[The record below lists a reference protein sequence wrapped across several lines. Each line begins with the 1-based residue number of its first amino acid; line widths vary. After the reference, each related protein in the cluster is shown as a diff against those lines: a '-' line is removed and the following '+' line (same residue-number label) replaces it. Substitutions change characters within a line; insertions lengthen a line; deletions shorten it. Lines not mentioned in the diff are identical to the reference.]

1 MLTADIV
8 KPCTV
13 CDSVL
18 CALVVTDVLR
28 ECRCENARL
37 INYLSRPEIVMD
49 LVRTTFDLPPLVG
62 PARPDATGSQKS
74 ATSTESPQP
83 VSFREQQ
90 KEHHLKH
97 AHVASEILTC
107 DNKRLSEAIVADDR
121 VMDKVFSYLELAE
134 PGQLHTVVST
144 YFAKLMVSLLK
155 TRNTLTTAQMAKR
168 DHFFIATLLKH
179 IDSAHI
185 ADLVVHILD
194 SPDAEM
200 SYNSPPTNKRPTA
213 EALDLLA
220 KADIFGGLADCFFR
234 ASTDV
239 IETSLATSPPFHE
252 SRSDATHADSS
263 PSSDARLGKHPLES
277 KSSERPTQKARSTEE
292 DRKDMGIDLS
302 LLENSNQSPSA
313 APNDKA
319 SVEGMEG
326 AEAGDADRSGEE
338 NAVMTDASSGKAG
351 SNDLEDSHAGSLSSA
366 PVQDSQHVFITEVDE
381 ERRARR
387 RRLREETMFNV
398 TGSMLGLTER
408 MLQLP
413 ELGIEIPDRLSVFA
427 TPSVVSRLIDAG
439 IYAKCSGG
447 FDKNATLNGSPSGHL
462 RPSGNYG
469 DADEN
474 NAHRI
479 EAFSTGCNS
488 ALMHALG
495 LAADLLTT
503 ELNVYHDDTED
514 HEVDGVSSGTSGG
527 GPSRVGSGRS
537 SLYSG
542 KGISGSLGGDG
553 GGGSGNSKVA
563 SSGDATSSAN
573 ASNAAKFL
581 GGKKE
586 GDKLVDTGKLEKELC
601 VRFERLANMFNDG
614 NGAPGGADKLVSATS
629 PSEMRPL
636 GSLRLKLAEFF
647 VACIKHGNEETVQR
661 IIALDVPRTL
671 LHLFEKYRWSSML
684 HGVVTHAIINCLCGG
699 EVRKY
704 GRMAWFKAGL
714 IPWLINVWSKNTE
727 DNESSPRWGRCG
739 YLGHLIRIG
748 KAIRDFLSTRI
759 ESIDSF
765 PVSEDVVQ
773 FREFA
778 ESKLMPAH
786 DLEETPLCSE
796 GGGNGDVEDEGEEA
810 TDVLEMGGI
819 QFVEGLGG
827 GNAPLRIIKYGGM
840 KNDADLDDE
849 GEIKPV
855 DTPFDEDIRTVEV
868 DDLDHFGAEVNEE
881 PSNSSNSASKSSNG
895 SLVQERAS
903 MNSEG
908 KRKGSEQKDASTM
921 GFFPG
926 EGSGTKGKTKVEQ
939 KSDVNCRK
947 GDQNKPPKLNNG
959 EIRGGRSAESA
970 RGGTN
975 SKEAMDFKS
984 DGNKETSVTKEDVV
998 RAVEEAVDSSSSDD
1012 EGSYEAFVD
1021 DQKDDETN
1029 NYKSSSAGGNKFD
1042 AGVLAAQVN
1051 KLKVEDSTTP
1061 LLDGAVTEI
1070 DEDGESAVAPS
1081 TSDENARSLGR
1092 LAENMMRLAAAEQ
1105 DEDENSSDDEYESW
1119 EDASRELRQRQDAAD
1134 SLVSSLAT
1142 TDQRSLDVSGPSPQ
1156 SQPRSRT

>member
-1 MLTADIV
+1 MY
-8 KPCTV
+8 
-13 CDSVL
+13 
-18 CALVVTDVLR
+18 CALIITDVLR

-62 PARPDATGSQKS
+62 PSRPDATGSQKS

-239 IETSLATSPPFHE
+239 IEASLATSPPFSE

-292 DRKDMGIDLS
+292 DRKNMGIDLS
-302 LLENSNQSPSA
+302 LLENSNQNPSA
-313 APNDKA
+313 ASKGKNFVDD
-319 SVEGMEG
+319 MEDTKV
-326 AEAGDADRSGEE
+326 GDADLSGEE
-338 NAVMTDASSGKAG
+338 NAIMTDAFSGKEPSPG
-351 SNDLEDSHAGSLSSA
+351 NLEDSHAGPLSSA
-366 PVQDSQHVFITEVDE
+366 SAQDSQHAFITEMDE
-381 ERRARR
+381 ERCARR

-447 FDKNATLNGSPSGHL
+447 FGKNVALNGSPSGHL
-462 RPSGNYG
+462 RPSGNYC

-514 HEVDGVSSGTSGG
+514 HDVDGVSSGTSGG
-527 GPSRVGSGRS
+527 GPPRVGSARS

-542 KGISGSLGGDG
+542 RGISGSLGGDG
-553 GGGSGNSKVA
+553 GGGSGSSKAA
-563 SSGDATSSAN
+563 SSDDATSSAN
-573 ASNAAKFL
+573 ALNAAKLL

-601 VRFERLANMFNDG
+601 ARFERLVNMFNDG
-614 NGAPGGADKLVSATS
+614 NGGSGGADKMVTATS
-629 PSEMRPL
+629 RSEMRPL

-671 LHLFEKYRWSSML
+671 LQLFEKYRWSSML

-714 IPWLINVWSKNTE
+714 IPWLIDVWSKNTE
-727 DNESSPRWGRCG
+727 DNDSSPRWGRCG

-748 KAIRDFLSTRI
+748 KAIRDFLSTRV

-765 PVSEDVVQ
+765 PASEDVVQ

-827 GNAPLRIIKYGGM
+827 GTNAPLRIMKYGGM

-855 DTPFDEDIRTVEV
+855 ETPFDDDIRTVEV
-868 DDLDHFGAEVNEE
+868 DDLDQFGADVNEE
-881 PSNSSNSASKSSNG
+881 PPKSLLSSTSKSSNG
-895 SLVQERAS
+895 SVGQERAS
-903 MNSEG
+903 MNSDDKG
-908 KRKGSEQKDASTM
+908 KGSEQEDSSM
-921 GFFPG
+921 VGFFQG

-939 KSDVNCRK
+939 GSDANCRK
-947 GDQNKPPKLNNG
+947 GGQNKPPKLNNG
-959 EIRGGRSAESA
+959 EIRDGRSADSA

-975 SKEAMDFKS
+975 PKEPMNFKS
-984 DGNKETSVTKEDVV
+984 SGSKETSVTKEDVV
-998 RAVEEAVDSSSSDD
+998 RTVEETVDSSSSDD

-1021 DQKDDETN
+1021 DQKDDDTN
-1029 NYKSSSAGGNKFD
+1029 NNKSSSADGNKFD
-1042 AGVLAAQVN
+1042 AGGLAAQVN
-1051 KLKVEDSTTP
+1051 KLKVEDSTMP
-1061 LLDGAVTEI
+1061 SLDGAVTEI
-1070 DEDGESAVAPS
+1070 DEDGEAAMAPS

-1134 SLVSSLAT
+1134 SLVSPVTT
-1142 TDQRSLDVSGPSPQ
+1142 TDQRSLEVSGPSPQ